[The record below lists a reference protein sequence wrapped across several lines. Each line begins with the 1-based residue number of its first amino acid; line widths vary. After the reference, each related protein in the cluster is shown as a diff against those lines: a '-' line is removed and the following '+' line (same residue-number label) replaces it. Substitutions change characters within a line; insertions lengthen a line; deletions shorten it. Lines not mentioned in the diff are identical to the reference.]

1 MFKYFSII
9 IIVLFTN
16 YSYSKS
22 NEDTKKYT
30 FEAGKNEY
38 MKIIGFDSDD
48 SSDLTL
54 LNQYAYFHNN
64 PSVSIGVFDSG
75 FYYKFDDLQN
85 QISKGTNSIGDHGTL
100 VSGIIAAEKDNDI
113 GYTGIVN
120 PKQIYG
126 LNFKDK
132 TIGKERTK
140 YIKDLC
146 PHFDVINISLTLSSL
161 AYRYKKEDYNE
172 ELHLKVM
179 DKWRRV
185 FFSKECSDT
194 TFVLSA
200 GNSDVD
206 AKKENG
212 GIHYVKVYSSGE
224 FEYRPLDN
232 VVVVGAIQGD
242 EITQNYG
249 ESVDIYA
256 PENVGGPK
264 KVTSSGTSI
273 YSIENYGTSF
283 SAPQVTGTIA
293 LIHREIR
300 KNPKRLKEF
309 LLYKAN
315 LNNISKVRGKN
326 NPTTSR
332 PILNIY
338 EIVKEV
344 VRVYGPPI

>member
-1 MFKYFSII
+1 MLKKL
-9 IIVLFTN
+9 IIVIIFLFTS
-16 YSYSKS
+16 YSYSQS
-22 NEDTKKYT
+22 NEDTDKYT
-30 FEAGKNEY
+30 FETGKNEY

-48 SSDLTL
+48 NSDLTL
-54 LNQYAYFHNN
+54 LSQYAYFHNN

-75 FYYKFDDLQN
+75 FYFEFDDLKN
-85 QISKGTNSIGDHGTL
+85 QISKGTTSIGNHGTL
-100 VSGIIAAEKDNDI
+100 VSGIIAAEKDNGI

-120 PKQIYG
+120 PKHIYG
-126 LNFKDK
+126 LNLKDK
-132 TIGKERTK
+132 KNWSDRK
-140 YIKDLC
+140 DYVIKLC
-146 PHFDVINISLTLSSL
+146 PLFDVINISQNLSQKSYL
-161 AYRYKKEDYNE
+161 HTGDNYDE
-172 ELHLKVM
+172 ELHLRIM
-179 DKWRRV
+179 REWRSI
-185 FFSKECSDT
+185 FFSKSCSDT

-212 GIHYVKVYSSGE
+212 GVHYVKNYSLGE

-232 VVVVGAIQGD
+232 VIVVGSIQGD

-273 YSIENYGTSF
+273 YSIENNGTSF

-309 LLYKAN
+309 LLYKAD
-315 LNNISKVRGKN
+315 LNNISKVRGKS
-326 NPTTSR
+326 NPTTAR